1 MMMTPKFSRVKKN
14 LPQKFVTNS
23 KLKYYGAKE
32 GLGEGNI
39 HREVVLLFLLVV
51 VVVMLLSVLEDVAL
65 WRAVTVP
72 YMKVS

>member
-32 GLGEGNI
+32 GLGEGHI
-39 HREVVLLFLLVV
+39 HREVV
-51 VVVMLLSVLEDVAL
+51 LLSVLEDVAL
-65 WRAVTVP
+65 WRTVTVP